1 MLKPPS
7 GKGDYN
13 AMLRKWF
20 LPLVFMLILISTF
33 ACRPDPAPVPRSEEA
48 TNGREVVI
56 DDLDREVTLPR
67 HVERVVSLSPAATE
81 TLFAIGAGDKVVGV
95 TTLADYPSEVNDV
108 PRVGGYMTESL
119 SIERIIDLQPDLV
132 ISAGSLQVG
141 IIEQLDDL
149 GIATLAV
156 EPNSLPDIMKSIR
169 RIGKAVG
176 CEANADKIATDLE
189 LKIDAMKQR
198 LEGVDRPTVYYEVS
212 NKPLMAAGPESFLGQ
227 LIEIAGG
234 RNIFADT
241 KEAYPYVNMEELV
254 RRNPQIILVPNRP
267 AVITNVMQRDGWQLI
282 DAIKQRRVFS
292 VDEDQ
297 VSRTGPRIVAG
308 LDIIAKLIHPE
319 RFSDPPSSQDA
330 P

>member
-7 GKGDYN
+7 GKSDYN

-95 TTLADYPSEVNDV
+95 TTLADYP
-108 PRVGGYMTESL
+108 
-119 SIERIIDLQPDLV
+119 LQPDLV

-308 LDIIAKLIHPE
+308 LDIIAKSIHPE
-319 RFSDPPSSQDA
+319 RFSDPPSSQEA